1 MARKRPGATRGGTT
15 PAKAVKTTAKSA
27 GKKAKVAKKAAVK
40 KAAKKAAKKATK
52 KVAEKAIE
60 RASKTAIKQPAAKA
74 VKSARKPAGKAAGE
88 VAKPPAPR
96 RSTARISASRRA
108 AARKPESHEA
118 LVIKTLEAP
127 VRAARK
133 KAAKKRRPP
142 VKAAA
147 TRPVKTVS
155 AKTARARLT
164 SRGKAGASAQRGG
177 VRTRVVKETASRP
190 AAKTGRRPPFRAHA
204 LGLREEHATDRPAV
218 EKLLVDA
225 FGRED
230 EARTVARLRED
241 GDLVGALVAEY
252 DGAIVGHVAFSRL
265 SVTLDGR
272 AIFAA
277 ALAPLAVSAHMRRR
291 GVGAALVAAGLETA
305 RAAGAA
311 AVFVVGDSSYYAR
324 FGFTAEA
331 AGPFESVHAGET
343 FLALALEPDV
353 LRGESGAVT
362 YPSALSR

>member
-1 MARKRPGATRGGTT
+1 MARKRPGATSADGTKA
-15 PAKAVKTTAKSA
+15 AKAVKKIAA
-27 GKKAKVAKKAAVK
+27 KKAKVAKKTAAK
-40 KAAKKAAKKATK
+40 KVAKKAAKKVARKATVK
-52 KVAEKAIE
+52 
-60 RASKTAIKQPAAKA
+60 PAAKA
-74 VKSARKPAGKAAGE
+74 AKSARKPASK
-88 VAKPPAPR
+88 VAKLPAAR

-142 VKAAA
+142 VKTAA
-147 TRPVKTVS
+147 TRLAKTVS
-155 AKTARARLT
+155 AKTARARLN
-164 SRGKAGASAQRGG
+164 SRGKAGSSAQRGG
-177 VRTRVVKETASRP
+177 ARTRVVKETASRP
-190 AAKTGRRPPFRAHA
+190 AAKSTRRAPFRAHA

-218 EKLLVDA
+218 EKLLVEA

-230 EARTVARLRED
+230 EAQIVARLRDE
-241 GDLVGALVAEY
+241 GDLIGALVAEY
-252 DGAIVGHVAFSRL
+252 DGAVVGHIAFSRL

-277 ALAPLAVSAHMRRR
+277 ALAPLAVRVDMRRR
-291 GVGAALVAAGLETA
+291 GVGAALVAAGLESA

-311 AVFVVGDSSYYAR
+311 AVFVVGELSYYGR

-331 AGPFESVHAGET
+331 ARPFECVHAGER
-343 FLALALEPDV
+343 FLALALEADV
-353 LRGESGAVT
+353 LQGDGGAVT
-362 YPSALSR
+362 YPPALSS